1 MKIITMQRKELDG
14 ERVYVD
20 SDSPYEHRD
29 WWGVIETEA
38 EKLVYD
44 RVWSNNYYSNS
55 DHDYQTV
62 RSLWNSMVNTAGVNW
77 GDDDVYGYIMP
88 GETVPEIGG
97 EYKDTDGDI
106 WVRVE

>member
-14 ERVYVD
+14 KRVYTD
-20 SDSPYEHRD
+20 PDDPYEHRD

-38 EKLVYD
+38 EKLVYEQA
-44 RVWSNNYYSNS
+44 WKENNYAE
-55 DHDYQTV
+55 HV
-62 RSLWNSMVNTAGVNW
+62 HKLIKILWSEMVNTGGVNW

-88 GETVPEIGG
+88 DETMPKIGD
-97 EYKDTDGDI
+97 EYKDADGDV